1 MAQVTKTS
9 TSVDAMEV
17 VLSLPHVVF
26 PSQKTG
32 AFRVKVA
39 LTYGDLPMHLWL
51 ESKQSKAQWYDFLD
65 DIMLILQ
72 RECLVKDTQKHVP
85 KGATYVFPSKVVA
98 TTLLNGLSALAKEEE
113 TGGCDISLNHLKN
126 GHVELVLTLAAFGC
140 LEGTYSFDMTPIA
153 IDKLTFWKPKFET
166 WKNRRVERPLDLPSC
181 H

>member
-51 ESKQSKAQWYDFLD
+51 ESKQSKAQW
-65 DIMLILQ
+65 
-72 RECLVKDTQKHVP
+72 ECLVKDTQKHVP